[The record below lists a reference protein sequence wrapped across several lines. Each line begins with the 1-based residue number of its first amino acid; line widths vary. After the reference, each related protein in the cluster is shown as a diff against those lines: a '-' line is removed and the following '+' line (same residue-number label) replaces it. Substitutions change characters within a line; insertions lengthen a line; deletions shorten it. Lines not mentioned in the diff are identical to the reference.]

1 MRFHTILRM
10 SRSDIITTDPETN
23 PNCLVLLYR
32 YLDGSCDGNKKQL
45 KKKPN
50 CQPNISKI
58 QNIELGYPG
67 RIFFSTNVNRFSSG
81 IQVSFPIAIRQHT
94 TYPNSDH
101 RKKRYMMLSSVT
113 YSSVKYDERYCI
125 SHSPPAS
132 YMSKKWINENRFL
145 RFPCWGFIP
154 PLSTRNNTNQQNQTS
169 NRVRQTKQQQTN
181 NKQLE

>member
-1 MRFHTILRM
+1 MRFHTILWVF
-10 SRSDIITTDPETN
+10 RSDIITITTQKPTQTVWYYCIGILIDP
-23 PNCLVLLYR
+23 PAM
-32 YLDGSCDGNKKQL
+32 GIKKQ
-45 KKKPN
+45 PN
-50 CQPNISKI
+50 CQPPKHRILYST
-58 QNIELGYPG
+58 G
-67 RIFFSTNVNRFSSG
+67 IFFSTHVNRFSSG